1 MAIIKCPKCPTDP
14 QDSTKGTGKVR
25 SDPIEVITEQ
35 GVKHTIRRL
44 EPCWL
49 CAGEGKIDKVS

>member
-14 QDSTKGTGKVR
+14 NDSTKGTGALRGDPVQVKV
-25 SDPIEVITEQ
+25 EN
-35 GVKHTIRRL
+35 GVTHVIRRL

-49 CAGEGKIDKVS
+49 CEGYGRIDKVG